1 MSHTG
6 KQPLEAIV
14 LRVITAVDVYTPASL
29 SASTGED
36 HASLVLALAAIQR
49 MADLLHAEL
58 VLSQDGRNSTTRPLG
73 RTIIELWLN
82 VNELLLDP
90 DAAVERLFTEDA
102 KTQSQVQ
109 HGFGVIWDRYEK
121 HRDGGIDLR
130 DPHFERGEG
139 QPSNVET
146 LSMRVSRL
154 RKDRGFGN
162 GGLAELN
169 YQMTY
174 RRDSIQDV
182 HVTLDHLFRYIRP
195 ESGAVQ
201 ILRHPDEDDIHGFR
215 GPDAIREDALLTSD
229 ILGVYLITT
238 GQGERFEE
246 LKSFLQW
253 PPH

>member
-1 MSHTG
+1 MSHAG
-6 KQPLEAIV
+6 KQSLETIV
-14 LRVITAVDVYTPASL
+14 RRVVTAVDDYTPASL
-29 SASTGED
+29 SASTSED
-36 HASLVLALAAIQR
+36 HGPLVLALAATQR

-58 VLSQDGRNSTTRPLG
+58 TLSQDGRDSTTRPLG
-73 RTIIELWLN
+73 RTIVELWLN
-82 VNELLLDP
+82 ANELLLDP
-90 DAAVERLFTEDA
+90 DAAIGRLFAEDA

-109 HGFGVIWDRYEK
+109 HGFGVFWDRFEK

-146 LSMRVSRL
+146 LSMRVSKL

-174 RRDSIQDV
+174 RRDSIEDV

-195 ESGAVQ
+195 ERDAVQ
-201 ILRHPDEDDIHGFR
+201 ILRRPDEDDIHGFR
-215 GPDAIREDALLTSD
+215 GPDAIREDAQLTSD

-238 GQGERFEE
+238 GQVERFEE
-246 LKSFLQW
+246 LKTFLMW